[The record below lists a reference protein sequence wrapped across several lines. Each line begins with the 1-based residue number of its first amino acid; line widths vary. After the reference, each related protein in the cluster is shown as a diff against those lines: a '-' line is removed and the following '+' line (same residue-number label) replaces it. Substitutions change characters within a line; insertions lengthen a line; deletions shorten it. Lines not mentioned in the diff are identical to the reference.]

1 MVQAR
6 SLFSNSLTSLV
17 ASGLLIFNTLLV
29 PALLVRTIS
38 RSNYD
43 LLMSTLAMLMLL
55 GVVASSTRG
64 VAPSQLVLAYA
75 RANKWLATRVYV
87 RFTLMAIAGTAAL
100 SVIGSEIFL
109 WLQTANQDNMPL
121 FRFGMYCIVVH
132 ALGLIAM
139 GVFAG
144 PAAAQRDFLPD
155 NFAKL
160 WPGIYHL
167 LGIALIWSIAPANPL
182 IWIFLVFLTSSWVGT
197 AILGLWLWQALFG
210 GSYDDDPKTRRALKI
225 MFWSGL
231 RGMAWWNLMS
241 YLAVNAAT
249 LLVLFLHPR
258 DIVPF
263 GIAVS
268 FLGVTSAGLIAVASP
283 ITGYA
288 AGLHDRP
295 IEERRRFFL
304 LVNTLFQLYVVATS
318 LFILLLP
325 QQVFVL
331 WLTAELSTQVRDFC
345 LLLLPAYALR
355 QMTISFSIFVMS
367 VGRQQQV
374 WLTPLLEAI
383 LAIVGGAALGM
394 LVGVKGIPIALT
406 ISSLARLL
414 MTVYYDEPRNAAA
427 IGVRRGDALWS
438 SLTLLNIRR

>member
-6 SLFSNSLTSLV
+6 SLLSNSLTSL
-17 ASGLLIFNTLLV
+17 ASSGLLIFSTILV

-38 RSNYD
+38 RSDYN
-43 LLMSTLAMLMLL
+43 LLMSALAVLMLL
-55 GVVASSTRG
+55 GVISSSTRG

-75 RANKWLATRVYV
+75 RTNKWLATRAYIQFILIVI
-87 RFTLMAIAGTAAL
+87 LGTSAL
-100 SVIGSEIFL
+100 SLVGSEIFI
-109 WLQTANQDNMPL
+109 WMQTSRSEIPL
-121 FRFGMYCIVVH
+121 FRFGLYCIVIH

-160 WPGIYHL
+160 WPGFFHL
-167 LGIALIWSIAPANPL
+167 LGIGMVWVIAPSEPL
-182 IWIFLVFLTSSWVGT
+182 VWIFAVYLTSSWAGT
-197 AILGLWLWQALFG
+197 AILALWLRRALLG
-210 GSYDDDPKTRRALKI
+210 DPCEDDAKTRRDLKST
-225 MFWSGL
+225 FWSGL
-231 RGMAWWNLMS
+231 CGMAWWNLMS

-249 LLVLFLHPR
+249 LLVLFLHPA

-268 FLGVTSAGLIAVASP
+268 LLGVTSAGLIAVASP

-304 LVNTLFQLYVVATS
+304 VVNSLFQLYVAATS
-318 LFILLLP
+318 MFILLLP
-325 QQVFVL
+325 QEVFIL
-331 WLTAELSTQVRDFC
+331 WLTEALSLQVREFC

-374 WLTPLLEAI
+374 WLTPLIEAI
-383 LAIVGGAALGM
+383 LAIGGGVALG
-394 LVGVKGIPIALT
+394 VVIGVKGIAVALT
-406 ISSLARLL
+406 ISSLVRLL
-414 MTVYYDEPRNAAA
+414 MTALYDERRQAAA
-427 IGVRRGDALWS
+427 IGIGRGDVLWS
-438 SLTLLNIRR
+438 LFTLVKLRQ